1 MEMCVDAAT
10 MENSIYSPQK
20 IKIETL
26 YDLLSE
32 KAMALHSN
40 TLAWKISW
48 TEEAVVHGVAKSQ
61 TQLSNFT
68 FHFHILEKE
77 MATHSS
83 FLAWRILGMGE
94 PG

>member
-26 YDLLSE
+26 YDLVSE

-48 TEEAVVHGVAKSQ
+48 TEEPGRLWS
-61 TQLSNFT
+61 
-68 FHFHILEKE
+68 
-77 MATHSS
+77 
-83 FLAWRILGMGE
+83 MGS
-94 PG
+94 PKVRHN

>member
-20 IKIETL
+20 IKIETP
-26 YDLLSE
+26 YDLVSE

-48 TEEAVVHGVAKSQ
+48 TEEPGRLWS
-61 TQLSNFT
+61 
-68 FHFHILEKE
+68 
-77 MATHSS
+77 
-83 FLAWRILGMGE
+83 MGS
-94 PG
+94 PKVRHN